1 MIDEAEAEAEAR
13 RDLAA
18 VCRWMVRLGYDEA
31 VSNHVSMAI
40 EARPGAFLLNRW
52 GPHFAEMRAS
62 DFMVVADGGGT
73 VEGEGWIE
81 PSAMSIHC
89 MIHERAPHARCVLHA
104 HPPYTTAL
112 SAVQNGRLQMA
123 HQSATRFFGRIAYDD
138 AFGGLAH
145 ERSEGERI
153 ADALGSHPIVL
164 LANHGVVVTAENVA
178 VALDDLFLLE
188 RACQVQILAMGSG
201 QPLKLIP
208 DAIAREA
215 AVQWRD
221 DATMMGDHLKSVRRM
236 LDESQPGYRD

>member
-1 MIDEAEAEAEAR
+1 MNDSETEAR

-31 VSNHVSMAI
+31 VSNHVSMTI
-40 EARPGAFLLNRW
+40 EDRPGAFLLNRW

-62 DFMVVADGGGT
+62 DFLVVADGGRT

-81 PSAMSIHC
+81 PSAMSIHTT
-89 MIHERAPHARCVLHA
+89 IHQRAPQARCVLHA

-112 SAVQNGRLQMA
+112 SALQNGRLLMA

-138 AFGGLAH
+138 AYGGLAH

-153 ADALGSHPIVL
+153 AEALGSHPIVM

-188 RACQVQILAMGSG
+188 RSCQVQLLALGSG

-208 DAIAREA
+208 DATAREA
-215 AVQWRD
+215 VTQWKE
-221 DATMMGDHLKSVRRM
+221 DATMLGDHLISVRRM
-236 LDESQPGYRD
+236 LDASEPGYRD